1 MDVAKQFSSYLK
13 QENKTENTVQ
23 GYTSGIRQYIKWF
36 EGSYDRKLTKL
47 YRQNILEYIS
57 YLKNVKMLNAKSIN
71 HKISSLAKFNEFLIQ
86 KGSQQDQVILK
97 TDMIKVQ
104 TVYASPTQIVE
115 LDVKKFLQS
124 VLEDNNKRNYAIA
137 TLLAYTGVRISEA
150 LSIKMNDF
158 NLQTG
163 ECI

>member
-115 LDVKKFLQS
+115 LDVKSFYK
-124 VLEDNNKRNYAIA
+124 V
-137 TLLAYTGVRISEA
+137 
-150 LSIKMNDF
+150 
-158 NLQTG
+158 
-163 ECI
+163 C

>member
-57 YLKNVKMLNAKSIN
+57 YLKNVKMLNAKSITTR
-71 HKISSLAKFNEFLIQ
+71 LVA
-86 KGSQQDQVILK
+86 
-97 TDMIKVQ
+97 
-104 TVYASPTQIVE
+104 
-115 LDVKKFLQS
+115 
-124 VLEDNNKRNYAIA
+124 
-137 TLLAYTGVRISEA
+137 LLN
-150 LSIKMNDF
+150 LMNF
-158 NLQTG
+158 
-163 ECI
+163 